1 MVFLFQHRNR
11 ICLFFTAIDG
21 NFVSAAARDRF
32 GLHAASAWVQFARGV
47 PDSHLTFYTG
57 PLSCYEG
64 NPKETFL

>member
-1 MVFLFQHRNR
+1 MEILLAQQPETV
-11 ICLFFTAIDG
+11 
-21 NFVSAAARDRF
+21 F